1 MKGTILVV
9 DDERSI
15 RVGLKG
21 LLAKEGYEVA
31 TAESGGDALRLLDGQ
46 SFDLV
51 LTDLRR
57 PELDG
62 VSLLKKIKEPTS

>member
-21 LLAKEGYEVA
+21 LLAKEGHEVS
-31 TAESGGDALRLLDGQ
+31 TAESGEEALRLLDHHQG
-46 SFDLV
+46 S
-51 LTDLRR
+51 RG
-57 PELDG
+57 DG
-62 VSLLKKIKEPTS
+62 ATPPAVAAKDP